1 MTEEFQASNPE
12 STYQAH
18 DLNADRR
25 ENAGDSASRT
35 KRLSGANKDER
46 LGLAMRIPLANL
58 LARNPLPKVG
68 DLMTEVVRTSERVQ
82 DLIELLSRGD
92 QPGVERLA
100 KEISVM
106 EGKADDAKN
115 VARSKMPVRL
125 LMPVD
130 RRDVLKL
137 ISQIDAIADCAEDV
151 GVLLTIRPLTVSE
164 EMKPF
169 LHLFVERVLETI
181 REAAKLIEMI
191 DDLVESGFAGPPAER
206 VIEQAA
212 ILNRAEH
219 EADKIQDRCAKVLF
233 KGEDTMAPTAVFM
246 WTKVLNKIGDMA
258 NHAENVGDQFRLFV
272 AG

>member
-12 STYQAH
+12 STHQAH

>member
-1 MTEEFQASNPE
+1 
-12 STYQAH
+12 
-18 DLNADRR
+18 
-25 ENAGDSASRT
+25 
-35 KRLSGANKDER
+35 
-46 LGLAMRIPLANL
+46 
-58 LARNPLPKVG
+58 
-68 DLMTEVVRTSERVQ
+68 MTEVVRTSERLQ
-82 DLIELLSRGD
+82 DLVDLLAKGD
-92 QPGVERLA
+92 QAGVERLA

-137 ISQIDAIADCAEDV
+137 ISQIDGIADCAEDV

-169 LHLFVERVLETI
+169 LSLFVERVLETI
-181 REAAKLIEMI
+181 REAAKLIDMI
-191 DDLVESGFAGPPAER
+191 DDLVESGFSGPPAER
-206 VIEQAA
+206 VLEQAA

-233 KGEDTMAPTAVFM
+233 KEEDTMAPTAVFM

>member
-12 STYQAH
+12 STHQAH

-181 REAAKLIEMI
+181 REAAKLIDMI

-206 VIEQAA
+206 VLEQAA

-233 KGEDTMAPTAVFM
+233 KEEDTMAPTAVFM

>member
-1 MTEEFQASNPE
+1 M
-12 STYQAH
+12 
-18 DLNADRR
+18 
-25 ENAGDSASRT
+25 
-35 KRLSGANKDER
+35 
-46 LGLAMRIPLANL
+46 LA
-58 LARNPLPKVG
+58 K
-68 DLMTEVVRTSERVQ
+68 
-82 DLIELLSRGD
+82 GD
-92 QPGVERLA
+92 QAAVERIA
-100 KEISVM
+100 KEISIM

-164 EMKPF
+164 EMRPF
-169 LHLFVERVLETI
+169 LSLFVERVLETI
-181 REAAKLIEMI
+181 REAAKLIDMI

-206 VIEQAA
+206 VIQQAA

-233 KGEDTMAPTAVFM
+233 KEEDRMAPAAVFM